1 LNFVRLEITAH
12 VSKSWLKMN
21 LPDTTVFVTIWSRVT
36 EWFNSLAA
44 LVLQFFQAQPTIE
57 SDQDIEATKSQ
68 ILVTL
73 EESVAGDVAPPV
85 VDEADVKVDIEDEKQ
100 KPILDLDNVELIDE
114 KISNIAKSIT
124 KSFQVQEVLDENQ
137 EKTENQGQTA
147 ASEEKL
153 ENWDSNYTL
162 DFEEDSE
169 DEETKQ
175 KPEILGG
182 YTGAFKNYIDLVV
195 HTNEVV
201 QTVELE
207 SDQWKQAVRL
217 RPFKSTD
224 RLQEWTTDVNSS
236 DHDLETVRIVVDG
249 SRVAYSDIEKIKKDD
264 GTIQFTIK
272 HK

>member
-1 LNFVRLEITAH
+1 
-12 VSKSWLKMN
+12 MN
-21 LPDTTVFVTIWSRVT
+21 LPDTTVFATIWSRVT

-44 LVLQFFQAQPTIE
+44 LVLQFFQTQPTIE

-68 ILVTL
+68 IL

-85 VDEADVKVDIEDEKQ
+85 VDEADVKVDVEDEKEE
-100 KPILDLDNVELIDE
+100 PILDLESKGHLDNVEVIDE
-114 KISNIAKSIT
+114 KISNIANSIT

-137 EKTENQGQTA
+137 EKTEKQGQTA

-249 SRVAYSDIEKIKKDD
+249 SRVADSDIEKIKKDD